1 MYERFDSYSTTRPR
15 LRKIIGWTLV
25 VVGFLAL
32 VTPLTPGGVLF
43 FLGLE
48 LLGIR
53 TVGAEKFK
61 RFVRRAKETIPA
73 EVEERVS

>member
-1 MYERFDSYSTTRPR
+1 MYERFDSYSTPRPR
-15 LRKIIGWTLV
+15 LRKSIGWILV

-32 VTPLTPGGVLF
+32 VTPLTPGGILF

-48 LLGIR
+48 LVGLR
-53 TVGAEKFK
+53 TVAGEKIK
-61 RFVRRAKETIPA
+61 RFMRRAEAKIPI